1 LTKTE
6 AGVAVT
12 DQITGNADLQRASP
26 DLADV
31 PVLDLFG
38 AEYAADPAGTVR
50 RLRGERGLARSVRG
64 IEVLTY
70 ERAKQLLAHP
80 HVAALCVLAAR
91 IDDVQVAAD
100 VTWSA
105 PADAL
110 AGLMSLP
117 LHLQPR

>member
-1 LTKTE
+1 
-6 AGVAVT
+6 
-12 DQITGNADLQRASP
+12 
-26 DLADV
+26 
-31 PVLDLFG
+31 
-38 AEYAADPAGTVR
+38 
-50 RLRGERGLARSVRG
+50 
-64 IEVLTY
+64 
-70 ERAKQLLAHP
+70 
-80 HVAALCVLAAR
+80 VLAAR